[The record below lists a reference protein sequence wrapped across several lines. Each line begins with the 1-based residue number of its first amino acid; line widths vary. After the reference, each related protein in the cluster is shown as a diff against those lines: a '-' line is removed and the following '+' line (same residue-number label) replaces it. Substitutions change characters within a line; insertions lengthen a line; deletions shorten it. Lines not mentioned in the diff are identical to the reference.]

1 MNEVQM
7 DARKRRFSPSGG
19 DIWFLLVVVKVE
31 VSWLQVQSTLSAVC
45 VLCVCVCAHALRPMG
60 SRNGMVQSCDSGAEM
75 LPTSPAQQS
84 QWGHPSTKPQG
95 FFLSDLIDCT
105 NGHVAACTH
114 VIQDPQ
120 MEASTDQHVS
130 HTSQTHL
137 FWAFPQSQH
146 SSGRISPTA
155 PTAFNQLGHEALQMG
170 LSVGWDCRGRVG
182 EEGGGG
188 VGGGG

>member
-1 MNEVQM
+1 MLPS
-7 DARKRRFSPSGG
+7 SPS
-19 DIWFLLVVVKVE
+19 
-31 VSWLQVQSTLSAVC
+31 
-45 VLCVCVCAHALRPMG
+45 
-60 SRNGMVQSCDSGAEM
+60 
-75 LPTSPAQQS
+75 QQS
-84 QWGHPSTKPQG
+84 QWGHPSTNLQG
-95 FFLSDLIDCT
+95 FFLSDLIDCS

-114 VIQDPQ
+114 AIQDPQ
-120 MEASTDQHVS
+120 MDASTHQHGSHTHCRSS

-182 EEGGGG
+182 EGGGIDLVIVNIFCAPSPPSSTSPPVLYCVTLLRDSG
-188 VGGGG
+188 WTAWATLALPYSAHAFLRLSLFQSFTS